1 MSTNPSTVRKGYRH
15 VETRVSQYDVVSAA
29 LISFIIILGS
39 LVFMMLL
46 IWLTSGTRRVSPA
59 VFMDFPPVTSEEEGE
74 EDDLDDPGVED
85 FPDVDVPQLA
95 TALEAIPDAISQ
107 VQATLDARSGSA
119 SQMGRG
125 TGRGSRRGTA
135 GVPEQKRWV
144 IQYESD
150 SINSYARQLSFFQI
164 DIGVF
169 YKTSS
174 KIFRL
179 RDPAGGQQVI
189 SSSRDEEQKTLRF
202 MHKERRMTRWDE
214 ELARRAGISLEPDG
228 VSCQFYSEPTRQLL
242 RNLEGAALQAEGREL
257 KNVRNTY
264 FKIEPDGGGFAFK
277 VVNIVY
283 R

>member
-1 MSTNPSTVRKGYRH
+1 MSSNQPTIQKSSRF
-15 VETRVSQYDVVSAA
+15 VETKVSKYDLVNAA
-29 LISFIIILGS
+29 LIAFLVILGS
-39 LVFMMLL
+39 LVLMMLL
-46 IWLTSGTRRVSPA
+46 IWLTSGSRRASPA
-59 VFMDFPPVTSEEEGE
+59 VFMEFPPVTSEEEGE
-74 EDDLDDPGVED
+74 EDDLDDPGAED
-85 FPDVDVPQLA
+85 FPEVDIPQLA
-95 TALEAIPDAISQ
+95 TALEAIPDALTQ
-107 VQATLDARSGSA
+107 VQASLDARSGSA

-125 TGRGSRRGTA
+125 TGRGSRRGA
-135 GVPEQKRWV
+135 VGVPEHKRWV

-169 YKTSS
+169 YKTSPR
-174 KIFRL
+174 IFRL
-179 RDPAGGQQVI
+179 NDPAGSQQVI

-214 ELARRAGISLEPDG
+214 ELVKRSGISLEPDG
-228 VSCQFYSEPTRQLL
+228 ISCQFYPDSTRQLL
-242 RNLEGAALQAEGREL
+242 RNLEGAALQTEGREL

-277 VVNIVY
+277 VVQIVY